1 MTGFALSIDVDPL
14 RRYELLQALHATQHQ
29 GGHNGCLECRV
40 FEEVGNPSRVLLSS
54 LWESAEQMQVHLHSD
69 SFHGL
74 RGAIDILGRL
84 VWLHH
89 FEDSAGEGGAGQ
101 VQVDNGENA
110 S

>member
-54 LWESAEQMQVHLHSD
+54 LWEDAEKMQAHLHSD

-74 RGAIDILGRL
+74 RGAIDVLGRL

-89 FEDSAGEGGAGQ
+89 FEDTAVGGEA
-101 VQVDNGENA
+101 DDPKKNNGENA